1 VVPKRESD
9 RRTRVPRF
17 VDRVIQ
23 RRRAEAGAETPAG
36 ERPPD
41 AATAPAPTAPADEP
55 QADYESRL
63 AAVERR
69 LDHLEALLEGLQDA
83 VHRQTVRQER
93 EIGELERKTDAAEMT
108 RSLDRHARERGL

>member
-1 VVPKRESD
+1 VPRRDSD

-23 RRRAEAGAETPAG
+23 RRRAEASADTPS
-36 ERPPD
+36 D
-41 AATAPAPTAPADEP
+41 DAPASAEGAVDDDQPKNDF
-55 QADYESRL
+55 ESRI
-63 AAVERR
+63 AALERR
-69 LDHLEALLEGLQDA
+69 IEQLESLVEGLQDA
-83 VHRQTVRQER
+83 VHRDAVRQEK

>member
-1 VVPKRESD
+1 VPKRNSD

-23 RRRAEAGAETPAG
+23 RRRAEASAETQAG
-36 ERPPD
+36 EAPPD
-41 AATAPAPTAPADEP
+41 AATAPAPTAPGGDPHADH
-55 QADYESRL
+55 ESRL
-63 AAVERR
+63 ASIERR

-83 VHRQTVRQER
+83 VHRQTVRQEH

>member
-1 VVPKRESD
+1 
-9 RRTRVPRF
+9 
-17 VDRVIQ
+17 
-23 RRRAEAGAETPAG
+23 
-36 ERPPD
+36 
-41 AATAPAPTAPADEP
+41 
-55 QADYESRL
+55 L